1 MKNGV
6 RLITIF
12 VIALALV
19 IPFTSASGVS
29 MFKFKGL
36 GPNASTSVLPL
47 TEKELAQS

>member
-1 MKNGV
+1 MKTRV

-29 MFKFKGL
+29 MFKGL
-36 GPNASTSVLPL
+36 GANASTSVLSL